1 MLQNGIKFYCCQ
13 KKVPSEKHS
22 CIAPPDCSNNPGYAF
37 CRMLLLKN
45 EKNLEI
51 PGDFPIFENI
61 FVSKGIFRN
70 LAQRFSS

>member
-1 MLQNGIKFYCCQ
+1 
-13 KKVPSEKHS
+13 
-22 CIAPPDCSNNPGYAF
+22 
-37 CRMLLLKN
+37 MLLLKN